1 MSEVKLSSDEIR
13 YIALFESLT
22 GAGARD
28 CVVDDD
34 NSRIIF
40 VVNEG
45 EMGLAIGKNGA
56 NIKKVKDTIS
66 KSVEVV
72 EYSENPRRFIKNALS
87 PAKVNEIEIEDN
99 ENKKVAKLD
108 VNEDKKGLVIGKNG
122 KNIEKAKSLASRHFD
137 IQDIIIE

>member
-28 CVVDDD
+28 CIVDED
-34 NSRIIF
+34 NNRIIF

-45 EMGLAIGKNGA
+45 EMGLAIGKNGT
-56 NIKKVKDTIS
+56 NIKKVKNTLS

-72 EYSENPRRFIKNALS
+72 EFSENPEKFIKNSLS
-87 PAKVNEIEIEDN
+87 PAEVKEVEIEDN
-99 ENKKVAKLD
+99 GEEKVAKLG
-108 VNEDKKGLVIGKNG
+108 VKEDKKGLVIGKKG
-122 KNIEKAKSLASRHFD
+122 KNIEKAKSLANRHYNIGD
-137 IQDIIIE
+137 IVIE

>member
-28 CVVDDD
+28 CLVDKE
-34 NSRIIF
+34 NERVIF

-45 EMGLAIGKNGA
+45 EMGLAIGKNGS

-66 KSVEVV
+66 KGVEVV
-72 EYSENPRRFIKNALS
+72 EYSENPKKFLKNALS
-87 PAKVNEIEIEDN
+87 PAEVNEINVKEKED
-99 ENKKVAKLD
+99 EKIAKLD
-108 VNEDKKGLVIGKNG
+108 VKEDKKGLVIGKNG
-122 KNIEKAKSLASRHFD
+122 KNIEKAKSLVNRHYNIND
-137 IQDIIIE
+137 IKLE